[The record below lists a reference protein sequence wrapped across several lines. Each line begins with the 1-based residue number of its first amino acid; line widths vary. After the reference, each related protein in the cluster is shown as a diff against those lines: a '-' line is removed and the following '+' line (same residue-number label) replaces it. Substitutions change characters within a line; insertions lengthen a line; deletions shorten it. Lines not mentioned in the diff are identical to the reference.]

1 MDDLILEIQARQ
13 AKAITSA
20 EAAFYGRVLTAIR
33 FPESTIAD
41 QQIERMARQF
51 LNWNL
56 PADFAP
62 DGGVTF
68 EPVGNTGT
76 PYEYRRNPTG
86 TNLLNFNQA
95 VEMIRHMIGG

>member
-33 FPESTIAD
+33 FPETTISD
-41 QQIERMARQF
+41 QRIERMAGRF
-51 LNWNL
+51 LNWKL

-68 EPVGNTGT
+68 EPVGNRDTGN
-76 PYEYRRNPTG
+76 EYRREPVG
-86 TNLLNFNQA
+86 TNLLTYNQA
-95 VEMIRHMIGG
+95 VEMVRHMIGD